1 MGTVLRAV
9 PGSVGR
15 CVRPGFDRQE
25 IPVEISL
32 MGQIQAFL
40 ANVERLILRAVDGC
54 EIELDGDRLLIHKT
68 QRALQ
73 LDHLAT
79 ALIQTV
85 ISISF
90 LLGCLLYTCGIFP
103 PAVKIVLY
111 SQKIEHPAH

>member
-1 MGTVLRAV
+1 MTCTVLRAV
-9 PGSVGR
+9 PGSVRR

-32 MGQIQAFL
+32 MSQIEAFL
-40 ANVERLILRAVDGC
+40 ANVEHLVLRAVDGC
-54 EIELDGDRLLIHKT
+54 EIELDRDRLLVHKT

-73 LDHLAT
+73 LDHQAL

-90 LLGCLLYTCGIFP
+90 QLLLPLPFCCCVCSLKSFFHLR
-103 PAVKIVLY
+103 
-111 SQKIEHPAH
+111 

>member
-9 PGSVGR
+9 RSSVGR
-15 CVRPGFDRQE
+15 CVCPGFDRQE
-25 IPVEISL
+25 IPVEICL
-32 MGQIQAFL
+32 MSQIEAFL
-40 ANVERLILRAVDGC
+40 ADVEQLVLRAVDGC

-79 ALIQTV
+79 DLIQTV

-90 LLGCLLYTCGIFP
+90 QLPCPRLRLLSF
-103 PAVKIVLY
+103 
-111 SQKIEHPAH
+111 